1 MVGYFARQHPS
12 PALEMVPLGDDSSEA
27 MTFEFS
33 MGVKKGN
40 RELKARLE
48 GALDRRATDV
58 RRILA
63 DYGVPILPLKPHRES
78 ADEKGAPPGSHKHDH
93 TNN

>member
-1 MVGYFARQHPS
+1 
-12 PALEMVPLGDDSSEA
+12 

-40 RELKARLE
+40 RELKTRLE
-48 GALDRRATDV
+48 GALDRREAEV

-63 DYGVPILPLKPHRES
+63 DYGVPILPLKPPDES
-78 ADEKGAPPGSHKHDH
+78 AEQKPSPPGSHKHDSH
-93 TNN
+93 NQ